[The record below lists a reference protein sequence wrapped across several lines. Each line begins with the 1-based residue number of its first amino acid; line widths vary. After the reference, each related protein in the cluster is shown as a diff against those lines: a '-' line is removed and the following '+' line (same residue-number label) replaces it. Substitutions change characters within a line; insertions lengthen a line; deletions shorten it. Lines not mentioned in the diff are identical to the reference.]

1 MVGGGGADVGEGVE
15 VGVGVV
21 AGAGDG
27 AEKEPLAFSKGD
39 ECHCPSKSGLGFFGL
54 GGCVKSHDGLAHGSG
69 FRSSSGALFASAQ
82 RWGFGER
89 ACAVRCWGGLHS
101 GRMLRDAAAAGRR
114 GLPRRTSRLRHAPPA
129 GAPDP
134 RARCYHLRQIWGST
148 LGTVVPEVVAA
159 RVRRA
164 LVATRRRPPYA
175 VDSAID
181 VRQPSHGVHSVG
193 AAQLSHA
200 LLNQECAP
208 REDDLSRQPARAGV
222 YPGRARKA
230 VIYSY
235 SQERPAT

>member
-1 MVGGGGADVGEGVE
+1 MAWRTGLGSSPHQARFLRARSAGVLASARARCGA
-15 VGVGVV
+15 GVGRR
-21 AGAGDG
+21 
-27 AEKEPLAFSKGD
+27 
-39 ECHCPSKSGLGFFGL
+39 C
-54 GGCVKSHDGLAHGSG
+54 
-69 FRSSSGALFASAQ
+69 
-82 RWGFGER
+82 ER
-89 ACAVRCWGGLHS
+89 AFRVAS
-101 GRMLRDAAAAGRR
+101 GAGRR
-114 GLPRRTSRLRHAPPA
+114 GLSRRASRLRHAPPA

-164 LVATRRRPPYA
+164 LVATQRRPPYVA
-175 VDSAID
+175 DSATD

-208 REDDLSRQPARAGV
+208 REDDLSRRPARAGV

-235 SQERPAT
+235 SQDFFYRLSCILYIIL

>member
-1 MVGGGGADVGEGVE
+1 MSGRVLRWVWEWWQAP
-15 VGVGVV
+15 
-21 AGAGDG
+21 AT
-27 AEKEPLAFSKGD
+27 EPKRNRWHSQRETSVTA
-39 ECHCPSKSGLGFFGL
+39 PRRSGLGFFGW
-54 GGCVKSHDGLAHGSG
+54 GGCLESHDAWRTGLG
-69 FRSSSGALFASAQ
+69 FAPHQARFLRARGAGVLASA
-82 RWGFGER
+82 R
-89 ACAVRCWGGLHS
+89 ARCGAGVGRRCGRAFRVAS
-101 GRMLRDAAAAGRR
+101 GAGRR
-114 GLPRRTSRLRHAPPA
+114 GLSRRASRLRHAPPA

-181 VRQPSHGVHSVG
+181 VRQPSHGVHAFG

-200 LLNQECAP
+200 HLIQECALC
-208 REDDLSRQPARAGV
+208 EDDLSRRPARAGV

-235 SQERPAT
+235 SQALSCSMIYTYE